1 MNRWLAVVG
10 GVSMNLA
17 LGSLYAWSVFV
28 APLEA
33 EFGWTRTQTSW
44 VFTIAI
50 VTFALSFVVAGR
62 IQDQRGP
69 RICAITGATLVG
81 LGFILAS
88 FTSSLVYLYVA
99 FGFVVGLGN
108 GFGYATPIPV
118 GSKWFPDKR
127 GLVVGLMVAGYGG
140 GSAIVIPVANAL
152 IDGVGWRVT
161 FRILGVVLFL
171 MCMLGS
177 LWLKNPPPGYRP
189 EGWIPKPAPER
200 SERDIPTGEM
210 LGMPAFYFLWV
221 AYCLG
226 TTAGLMTISQLVP
239 FATIAGMAAGVA
251 GLFGAIG
258 SASGRI
264 LSGWLSDRIGRLTTL
279 RIMILVSALA
289 MPALSVWREQAIL
302 FYLLVAIVYWC
313 FGAQLSVFATT
324 SADFFG
330 TRYLG
335 LNYGLLFTAYGV
347 AGLIGPIIAGRV
359 FDAFDD
365 YSYAFFIA
373 ASLSLVA
380 LLSIA
385 FARPPSREATGAT

>member
-1 MNRWLAVVG
+1 MNRWMAVVG

-28 APLEA
+28 APLEE
-33 EFGWTRTQTSW
+33 EFGWSRTETSW

-50 VTFALSFVVAGR
+50 VTFAISFVLAGR
-62 IQDQRGP
+62 IQDVRGP
-69 RICAITGATLVG
+69 RICALTGAILVG
-81 LGFILAS
+81 LGFIFAS
-88 FTSSLVYLYVA
+88 FTSSLLYLYVA

-127 GLVVGLMVAGYGG
+127 GLVVGLMVAGYGAS
-140 GSAIVIPVANAL
+140 SAIVIPVAGAL
-152 IDGVGWRVT
+152 IEDVGWRAT

-171 MCMLGS
+171 MAMVGTAL
-177 LWLKNPPPGYRP
+177 LKNPPAGYQP
-189 EGWIPKPAPER
+189 EGWTPTPAPER

-210 LGMPAFYFLWV
+210 LGVPAFYFLWV

-226 TTAGLMTISQLVP
+226 TTAGMMTISQLVP
-239 FATIAGMAAGVA
+239 FATSAGATAAVA
-251 GLFGAIG
+251 GLFGAVG
-258 SASGRI
+258 SATGRI
-264 LSGWLSDRIGRLTTL
+264 LSGWMSDLVGRLTTL
-279 RIMILVSALA
+279 RIMIFISAVA
-289 MPALSVWREQAIL
+289 MPALFIWREEAIL

-330 TRYLG
+330 TKHLG

-347 AGLIGPIIAGRV
+347 AGLVGPLIAGRV
-359 FDAFDD
+359 FDAYND
-365 YSYAFFIA
+365 YRYAFFIA
-373 ASLSLVA
+373 AGLAVVA
-380 LLSIA
+380 LISITL
-385 FARPPSREATGAT
+385 ARPPRREAA

>member
-50 VTFALSFVVAGR
+50 VTFAISFVVAGR
-62 IQDQRGP
+62 IQDQHGP

-152 IDGVGWRVT
+152 IAGFGWRVT

-177 LWLKNPPPGYRP
+177 LLLRNPPPGYRP
-189 EGWIPKPAPER
+189 EGWSPKPAPER

-226 TTAGLMTISQLVP
+226 TTAGLMTISQLVL
-239 FATIAGMAAGVA
+239 FATSAGMAAGVA

-279 RIMILVSALA
+279 RIMIFVSALA
-289 MPALSVWREQAIL
+289 MPALFIWREEAIL
-302 FYLLVAIVYWC
+302 FYLLVAVVYWC

-347 AGLIGPIIAGRV
+347 AGVIGPLIAGRV
-359 FDAFDD
+359 FDAFGD
-365 YSYAFFIA
+365 YRYAFFSA
-373 ASLSLVA
+373 AGLALVA

-385 FARPPSREATGAT
+385 LARPPRREATGVT

>member
-1 MNRWLAVVG
+1 MNRWLPIVG
-10 GVSMNLA
+10 GISMNLA

-28 APLEA
+28 TPLEA
-33 EFGWTRTQTSW
+33 EFGWTRTETSW

-69 RICAITGATLVG
+69 RICAVIGATLVG
-81 LGFILAS
+81 LAFFLAS
-88 FTSSLVYLYVA
+88 FTSSLAYLCVA
-99 FGFVVGLGN
+99 FGFVVGAGN

-127 GLVVGLMVAGYGG
+127 GLVIGLMVAGYGG
-140 GSAIVIPVANAL
+140 GSAIVIPVAEAL
-152 IDGVGWRVT
+152 IDGVGWRAT
-161 FRILGVVLFL
+161 FRILAVVLFL
-171 MCMLGS
+171 MCMLGT
-177 LWLKNPPPGYRP
+177 LLLKNPPAGYRP
-189 EGWIPKPAPER
+189 EGWTPKPAPER
-200 SERDIPTGEM
+200 SERDIPTAEM

-239 FATIAGMAAGVA
+239 FAASAGMAAGVA

-264 LSGWLSDRIGRLTTL
+264 LSGWLSDLVGRLTTL
-279 RIMILVSALA
+279 RIMIFVSALA
-289 MPALSVWREQAIL
+289 MPALFIWREEAIL
-302 FYLLVAIVYWC
+302 FYLLVAVVYWC

-330 TRYLG
+330 TRHLG

-347 AGLIGPIIAGRV
+347 AGLLGPVIAGRV

-365 YSYAFFIA
+365 YRYAFFVA
-373 ASLSLVA
+373 AGLAVIA
-380 LLSIA
+380 LLSISL
-385 FARPPSREATGAT
+385 ARPPSREATG